1 MYVRQKAV
9 PEAKIKRVR
18 ELAELFEK
26 YDSVLVVNITGVP
39 APVLHEMRKKLRE
52 EGHVLKVVKNTL
64 AKIAIDEV
72 AEKKRGIERLKDRL
86 VGQNALIFTSENVFS
101 LKMFLDKNKIARE
114 ARAGDVAQSDVVVPA
129 GNTNLAPGPVL
140 SLFSK
145 LKIPTNIKEGSIWVA
160 KDTVVAKKGDV
171 ISSDLAELLRKLDVK
186 PIEVGLEVK
195 AAYADG
201 VVLAA
206 EALEIDLEE
215 IREELL
221 LQLVS
226 PVRWTDS
233 VRYMLSQG
241 VDTFV
246 EVGPRKVL
254 AGLIRRTDKSARVIS
269 IESAPALESFVQ
281 LQASMQEE
289 GA

>member
-215 IREELL
+215 IREELVRAAAQAANL
-221 LQLVS
+221 AINIAFPTRETAAALVAKAHAEA
-226 PVRWTDS
+226 
-233 VRYMLSQG
+233 LN
-241 VDTFV
+241 
-246 EVGPRKVL
+246 L
-254 AGLIRRTDKSARVIS
+254 AANAAFPTRETA
-269 IESAPALESFVQ
+269 AALVAKAHA
-281 LQASMQEE
+281 QASALLSRIE
-289 GA
+289 GKF

>member
-9 PEAKIKRVR
+9 PEVKIKRVR

-72 AEKKRGIERLKDRL
+72 AEKKRGIERLKDHL

-114 ARAGDVAQSDVVVPA
+114 ARAGDVAQSDIVVPA

-171 ISSDLAELLRKLDVK
+171 ISADLAELLRKLDVK

-215 IREELL
+215 IREELVRAAAQAANL
-221 LQLVS
+221 AINVAFPTRETAAALVAKAHAEA
-226 PVRWTDS
+226 
-233 VRYMLSQG
+233 LN
-241 VDTFV
+241 
-246 EVGPRKVL
+246 L
-254 AGLIRRTDKSARVIS
+254 AANAAFPTRETVNAILAKAH
-269 IESAPALESFVQ
+269 A
-281 LQASMQEE
+281 QASALLSRIE
-289 GA
+289 GKF

>member
-215 IREELL
+215 IREELVRAAAQAANL
-221 LQLVS
+221 AINIAFPTRETAAALVA
-226 PVRWTDS
+226 
-233 VRYMLSQG
+233 
-241 VDTFV
+241 
-246 EVGPRKVL
+246 K
-254 AGLIRRTDKSARVIS
+254 AHA
-269 IESAPALESFVQ
+269 
-281 LQASMQEE
+281 QASALLSRIE
-289 GA
+289 GKF